1 MIRILKF
8 AKKRWHW
15 MLVIVLLLVGQA
27 YCELTLPQYTSNIV
41 DVGIQYK
48 GIERTI
54 PEVVRPETLQAL
66 TALSDEDDRDLI
78 KEAYQLVEKGSD
90 QDLEEMYPLLKESDL
105 YVLDYDAIDEASMET
120 LTETLTDA
128 EILLIQQMASQMQQ
142 SGAAADSEYAS
153 MLADIREEDMDELK
167 DAMGDSMAIAVVQQE
182 YEAIGIDMDDYQ
194 MDYLKRTGLYMVGLS
209 FGSMIMA
216 ILVTLVASRMAAA
229 TSKELRDQIFRK
241 VVSFSNAEI
250 NRFSTASLI
259 TRCTNDVQQVQMVM
273 VILFRMVLYAPIIGL
288 GGIIKVMN
296 TDTSM
301 VWIIAL
307 AVILLIGIVLVLM
320 AVAMPKFKMMQQLVD
335 RVNLVAREILTGIP
349 VIRAFSREKYEEK
362 RFDGANTDLMR
373 TQLFTSRVMAFM
385 MPTMMFI
392 MNGVSVLI
400 IWAGSHGV
408 DAGTIQVGDMMAF
421 ITYTMQIIMA
431 FLMLTMI
438 SIMLPRASV
447 AAERIDE
454 VLQADISITNAEE
467 TKSMNGP
474 GTIAFENVTFAY
486 PDADEPILKN
496 VNFTAEAGK
505 TTALIG
511 STGSGK
517 STLVQLVPRL
527 FDVTGGKI
535 TIDGTDIRQI
545 DLEELRR
552 NIGYVPQK
560 GLLFSG
566 TIESNLRF
574 GAEDAPEEQI
584 RKAAR
589 IAQATEFIDAKP
601 DGYDSA
607 IAQGGGNVSGGQKQ
621 RLSIARAIAKDPKIY
636 VFDDSFSALDYKTDV
651 TLRKALNQEVGDATV
666 LIVAQRI
673 STILHADK
681 IIVLDKGEVVGQGT
695 HEELLKT
702 NRIYREIA
710 ESQLSKKE
718 LEGQV

>member
-1 MIRILKF
+1 
-8 AKKRWHW
+8 

-78 KEAYQLVEKGSD
+78 EEAYQLVEKGSD

>member
-1 MIRILKF
+1 
-8 AKKRWHW
+8 
-15 MLVIVLLLVGQA
+15 
-27 YCELTLPQYTSNIV
+27 
-41 DVGIQYK
+41 
-48 GIERTI
+48 
-54 PEVVRPETLQAL
+54 
-66 TALSDEDDRDLI
+66 
-78 KEAYQLVEKGSD
+78 
-90 QDLEEMYPLLKESDL
+90 
-105 YVLDYDAIDEASMET
+105 
-120 LTETLTDA
+120 
-128 EILLIQQMASQMQQ
+128 
-142 SGAAADSEYAS
+142 
-153 MLADIREEDMDELK
+153 
-167 DAMGDSMAIAVVQQE
+167 MAIAVVQQE